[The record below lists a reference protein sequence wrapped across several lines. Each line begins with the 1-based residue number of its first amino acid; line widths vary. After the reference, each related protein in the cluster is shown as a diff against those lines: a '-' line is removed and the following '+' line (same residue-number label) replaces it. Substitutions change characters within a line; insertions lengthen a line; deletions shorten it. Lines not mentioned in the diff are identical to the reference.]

1 MMNNFGFHRSKIEN
15 EIYDVIEPFEV
26 GVDVYEEEVVGAI
39 TDFFYNNYS
48 HIKYTYWCGSAGF
61 CMAFVDDGYPH
72 MITFDI
78 YQGEE
83 END

>member
-1 MMNNFGFHRSKIEN
+1 MQNNFGFHRSKIEN

-26 GVDVYEEEVVGAI
+26 GIDVYDPAAVDAVI
-39 TDFFYNNYS
+39 DFLYNNYS

-72 MITFDI
+72 MVTFDV
-78 YQGEE
+78 YEE
-83 END
+83 KEYIF

>member
-15 EIYDVIEPFEV
+15 DIYDVIEPFEV
-26 GVDVYEEEVVGAI
+26 GVDVYEEEAVGAI
-39 TDFFYNNYS
+39 TDFLYNNYS
-48 HIKYTYWCGSAGF
+48 HIKYEYWCGSKDF
-61 CMAFVDDGYPH
+61 CIAFVDDGYPH
-72 MITFDI
+72 MISFDI